1 MRYPAHQRLI
11 APALPSA
18 APWRLL
24 AGCVLMVVI
33 FLILSGLYGWLFS
46 RFLPASAWGADGDGI
61 TAATT
66 PLGALVNLFVF
77 ALMIIAVAL
86 VLPILHRRELPGVFG
101 PAALAWG
108 QARRTILH
116 IFGVYAVVSLLP
128 MPDAFEIAPNLAGRT
143 WLMFL
148 PMTLLGLIIQV
159 SAEEIVFRGYL
170 QSQLAARFAHPAV
183 WMVLPS
189 VLFGLLHYQP
199 GVMGDAAWVI
209 VIWAILFGLATA
221 DLTARSGTLG
231 PAIALHLINNFSA
244 IALVAPQGN
253 FDGLALYTYPFGPE
267 DTAMLMQ
274 WLPVD
279 LLVLLCSWLAARLAL
294 RV

>member
-1 MRYPAHQRLI
+1 MRYLAHKRLT

-18 APWRLL
+18 ALWRLL
-24 AGCVLMVVI
+24 AGCVLIVI
-33 FLILSGLYGWLFS
+33 VFLILSAIYGWFCA
-46 RFLPASAWGADGDGI
+46 RFLPASAWGPDGDGI

-66 PLGALVNLFVF
+66 PTGALVNLFVF
-77 ALMIIAVAL
+77 GLLIAAVAL
-86 VLPILHRRELPGVFG
+86 VLPLMHRRNLTGVFG
-101 PAALAWG
+101 PLPLAWA
-108 QARRTILH
+108 QARRSLAFIL
-116 IFGVYAVVSLLP
+116 GVYVAVSLLP
-128 MPDAFEIAPNLAGRT
+128 MPDGFAVFPNLASGP

-148 PMTLLGLIIQV
+148 PLTVLGLIIQV
-159 SAEEIVFRGYL
+159 SAEEILFRGYL
-170 QSQLAARFAHPAV
+170 QSQLAARFSHPAV

-199 GVMGDAAWVI
+199 GVMGDAAWLI
-209 VIWAILFGLATA
+209 VIWAMLFGLAAA

-231 PAIALHLINNFSA
+231 PAIALHLINNLSA

-253 FDGLALYTYPFGPE
+253 FDGLALFTYPFGPE

>member
-1 MRYPAHQRLI
+1 MRYPAHRRLI

-18 APWRLL
+18 ALWRLL
-24 AGCVLMVVI
+24 AGCALVVVI
-33 FLILSGLYGWLFS
+33 FLALSVLYGWLCS
-46 RFLPASAWGADGDGI
+46 MVLPASAWGPDGDGI

-66 PLGALVNLFVF
+66 PIGALVNLFVF
-77 ALMIIAVAL
+77 GLLIVSLAL
-86 VLPILHRRELPGVFG
+86 VLPILHRRNLPDIIG
-101 PAALAWG
+101 PRALAWA
-108 QARRTILH
+108 QARRALVFILA
-116 IFGVYAVVSLLP
+116 IYVVVSLLP
-128 MPDAFEIAPNLAGRT
+128 MPDAFAILPNLPTGT

-148 PMTLLGLIIQV
+148 PAAVLGLMIQV
-159 SAEEIVFRGYL
+159 SAEEILFRGYL

-183 WMVLPS
+183 WMILPS

-199 GVMGDAAWVI
+199 GIMGDAAWLI
-209 VIWAILFGLATA
+209 VVWAILFGLAAA

-231 PAIALHLINNFSA
+231 PAIALHLINNLSA
-244 IALVAPQGN
+244 IALIAPQGN
-253 FDGLALYTYPFGPE
+253 FDGLALYTYPFGPNN
-267 DTAMLMQ
+267 TALLLQ